1 MDLHDLKLSSQA
13 KYNIL
18 WDRKAEQ
25 AWLKGTSQPDADI
38 LPSEKRAL
46 FVTELMYKK
55 ITGALDES
63 ILQQLYT
70 EKLQAYIETI
80 HGMTIAKLNETN
92 QDGLPFYLK

>member
-1 MDLHDLKLSSQA
+1 
-13 KYNIL
+13 
-18 WDRKAEQ
+18 
-25 AWLKGTSQPDADI
+25 
-38 LPSEKRAL
+38 
-46 FVTELMYKK
+46 MYKK